1 MRSKI
6 ERINKLVK
14 LLNQYRDSYYN
25 NSTSEISDYE
35 YDKLFDELKKLEEET
50 GIVMANSPTCT
61 VGYEVK
67 SELKKVKHNH
77 PMLSL
82 DKTKNTS
89 DIIKFLNGRKG
100 IAMLKMD
107 GLTCSLMY
115 KQGLVSA
122 ETRGNGEVGEDV
134 LHNAKT
140 VKNIPI
146 KIPYEEAIIDGEM
159 IIDYRTFDQI
169 NLALSEDNKYK
180 NPRNLASGSIRQLDS
195 NIANNRGIR
204 FIAWKCVK
212 GTGSNSFEERLKF
225 LQNIGFETVPYFVI
239 HENSTEDD
247 IKKAIDTLQ
256 SKAQSLGF
264 PIDGIVFSY
273 DDIKYGES
281 LGITSHHVNSQVA
294 FKFYDDIYPT
304 KLLDVEFTMGKTGIL
319 TPTAIFEPIEI
330 DGTMVGRA
338 SLHNLSIMK
347 ELGITHKGQTVNVY
361 KANSIIPQI
370 NSVEFDDIETTD
382 DNIISVPKHC
392 PICKSET
399 KIVKTNNTENLVC
412 SNGLC
417 TGKLLGKMSHF
428 VSRNAINIDGLSEQT
443 LQKFIN
449 LGWVKSFADIM
460 RLSEHKE
467 QMEKLDGFGEKSVKK
482 ILGAIEMA
490 RNTTLDRFIYSLSIP
505 LIGRTASKT
514 ISKYFRDDFKS
525 FVSSVDFDWKQ
536 LEDFGEAMGESVSIY
551 LQEFSGMLNE
561 LAEEFVFKIQNNE
574 IGNDIF
580 NGKTF
585 VITGKLKHYTNR
597 EELVSVIENFGG
609 KVSGSVSNKTSFLIN
624 NDTQSTS
631 GKNKKANELNIPII
645 SEEQFLE
652 MIPT

>member
-1 MRSKI
+1 MHSKI
-6 ERINKLVK
+6 DRINKLVK
-14 LLNQYRDSYYN
+14 LLNQYNDSYYN
-25 NSTSEISDYE
+25 NSTSEIPDYE

-50 GIVMANSPTCT
+50 NIVMSNSPTQS

-67 SELKKVKHNH
+67 SELKKVRHNH

-82 DKTKNTS
+82 DKTKSTS
-89 DIIKFLNGRKG
+89 DIVKFLDGRKG

-115 KQGLVSA
+115 KQSLVSA
-122 ETRGNGEVGEDV
+122 ETRGNGEIGEDV

-140 VKNIPI
+140 VENIPI
-146 KIPYEEAIIDGEM
+146 KIANEEVIVDGEM
-159 IIDYRTFDQI
+159 IIDYETFEKI
-169 NLALSEDNKYK
+169 NLSLSEDNKYK

-195 NIANNRGIR
+195 NITKDRGLR
-204 FIAWKCVK
+204 FIAWKCVE
-212 GTGSNSFEERLKF
+212 GTDTNSFGKRLEF
-225 LQNIGFETVPYFVI
+225 LQSIGFETVPHITI
-239 HENSTEDD
+239 HENASEDD
-247 IKKAIDTLQ
+247 IKKSIDSLQ
-256 SKAQSLGF
+256 FKAQSLGF

-281 LGITSHHVNSQVA
+281 LGITSHHVNSQIA

-551 LQEFSGMLNE
+551 LQEFSGTLNE